1 MKVYRKEKWNSLTD
15 LKEAIEKAGKE
26 KIQSFNGFEIV
37 TDTHIYGLA
46 FGKVCVIVI
55 KDT

>member
-37 TDTHIYGLA
+37 TDTHIYRLA